1 MLHCSPVKPDLTGRG
16 VITTKQSLFLYY
28 FEIATTLFSQG
39 LAMTELSAKLE
50 LCFYTENLM
59 SDICFLRPTA
69 AKRIENWLNSNDY
82 SLHNGYFTLEYE
94 FSPIVDDE
102 IILSF
107 IDNKTGDT
115 HKLVVQDDIEGI
127 IESDEECSV
136 SEITIDYI
144 PLPLELTPETLEK
157 FSGIASKKVEA
168 EVEEAVEPEGCGIK
182 FEIYLDGYVIF
193 ACNKEIQRTQ
203 IGE

>member
-1 MLHCSPVKPDLTGRG
+1 
-16 VITTKQSLFLYY
+16 
-28 FEIATTLFSQG
+28 
-39 LAMTELSAKLE
+39 
-50 LCFYTENLM
+50 M
-59 SDICFLRPTA
+59 SDRCFLRPTA

>member
-1 MLHCSPVKPDLTGRG
+1 
-16 VITTKQSLFLYY
+16 
-28 FEIATTLFSQG
+28 
-39 LAMTELSAKLE
+39 
-50 LCFYTENLM
+50 M
-59 SDICFLRPTA
+59 SDRCFLRPTA

-82 SLHNGYFTLEYE
+82 SLQNGYFTLEYE

-127 IESDEECSV
+127 IESDEKRTISQI
-136 SEITIDYI
+136 SIDYI
-144 PLPLELTPETLEK
+144 PLPLELSPETLEK
-157 FSGIASKKVEA
+157 FSEIASKKVEA
-168 EVEEAVEPEGCGIK
+168 EVEELVEPVGCGIK
-182 FEIYLDGYVIF
+182 FEIYSDGYAIF